1 MNSSFGKGVLAGAI
15 AGAAAAALV
24 VSLCFREEIGNLRL
38 RVRALEMPEERVVVK
53 PPALPDPLPELR
65 EENRRL
71 RDRLAELERKSA
83 AAETKEPAAAEP
95 EKPDFRALYAALA
108 EGGLA
113 GYLGP
118 KYLQASEA
126 LKAAG
131 RPGIDFLADLLR
143 TSKSATDRFFAA
155 ALLETLADP
164 AGIAALA
171 QALKEDRDNVVRRM
185 ASHALAMIRG
195 EGSEAP
201 LRAAM
206 TGDEDW
212 GVRANSAY
220 GLAKMEREDGLRVL
234 RDAYESAATPAEY
247 RLGILGGLAD
257 VAAPSTAP
265 LFRKILADTKD
276 EAYLLSAIIALEKI
290 KDVEALSALGNLAS
304 SAPSDSVR
312 QAAARAI
319 EAIRK

>member
-15 AGAAAAALV
+15 AGAAAAAMV
-24 VSLCFREEIGNLRL
+24 ASLYFRVEMGNLRL
-38 RVRALEMPEERVVVK
+38 RVRALQTPEERVVVK
-53 PPALPDPLPELR
+53 PPAPPDPLPALR

-71 RDRLAELERKSA
+71 QERVAELERPKAPPQPQA
-83 AAETKEPAAAEP
+83 AG
-95 EKPDFRALYAALA
+95 PDSDKGDYRALFAALA

-126 LKAAG
+126 IKAAG
-131 RPGIDFLADLLR
+131 RPGIDFLAELLR

-155 ALLETLADP
+155 ALLETLGDAAAIP
-164 AGIAALA
+164 ALA
-171 QALKEDRDNVVRRM
+171 QALKEDKDSIVRRM
-185 ASHALAMIRG
+185 SSHALAMIRG
-195 EGSEAP
+195 EGAESP

-234 RDAYESAATPAEY
+234 RDAYETAPAEY
-247 RLGILGGLAD
+247 RLGILMGLAD
-257 VAAPSTAP
+257 VASPSTAP

-276 EAYLLSAIIALEKI
+276 EAYLLSAIIALEKMR
-290 KDVEALSALGNLAS
+290 DAESLTALGTLAA